1 MRIYATSCSV
11 VLTLAAASR
20 TSSAFQPARLAQR
33 TTTSSTSRT
42 STTSKLDASQC
53 GNYDFDVA
61 IVGCGVGGHGAAL
74 HARAQ
79 QLETAVFAGGDVG
92 GSEWPCLFVCLYVCM
107 FVD

>member
-1 MRIYATSCSV
+1 MRNYSSHVV
-11 VLTLAAASR
+11 VLAVAAASSALS
-20 TSSAFQPARLAQR
+20 TTSAFQPTTVRS
-33 TTTSSTSRT
+33 TTTSSS
-42 STTSKLDASQC
+42 SSKLDASQC

-92 GSEWPCLFVCLYVCM
+92 GSE
-107 FVD
+107 